1 MATVKPQPAEKKI
14 VKIKKRV
21 TSAQEQ
27 GMEKEENTKRGG
39 DWEVGEGGG
48 SEEGRGERD
57 GDRKNVEQYSSE
69 GIGKKTRL
77 EVDKISGK
85 IPEPAGKRRKLSRT
99 PLSVTVVQATPATD
113 THPLTIS
120 TVAVVLPQVTTDDQ
134 AQPDQAK
141 LDPQTQE
148 SDDSESM
155 SPSASVGS
163 SASKPTGEERK
174 ETERES
180 LEASTAAQLGSSER
194 EREVNAKVVVAERK
208 MSISEMKAQM

>member
-21 TSAQEQ
+21 ASAQEQ

-39 DWEVGEGGG
+39 DREVGEGGG

-69 GIGKKTRL
+69 GIGKKTGL

-99 PLSVTVVQATPATD
+99 PLSVVQATPATD

-120 TVAVVLPQVTTDDQ
+120 TVAVVPPQVTTDDQ

-180 LEASTAAQLGSSER
+180 LEASTAAQLGSIER